1 MRFWRTYCTLR
12 TWVNE
17 SRVHRGL
24 WLSSLLALLLLCT
37 VLSVCIGSTSLSLS
51 DALADLLSGRTG
63 SPSYRILV
71 HVRLPRTAAALLTGA
86 ALSVSGVLIQGTLHN
101 ALAGPNIIGVNAGA
115 GFCALLCGA
124 LLPAMPRL
132 VPAASFLGAMGTGLF
147 IFALSAVG
155 GAGRLTIV
163 LAGVAVSGILS
174 AGIDAIT
181 VLFPDLAI
189 SAASFMIGGFSGISR
204 GHLFPALWYILGA
217 GVCALFCGRFL
228 NVLSLGEETAQSLGM
243 RVVRVRLLL
252 LALASM
258 LAGAS
263 VSIGGLLGFVGLL
276 VPHITRRLIGTDHR
290 LLIPSSA
297 LLGACFVLLCDTASR
312 VLFAPYEFPVG
323 IVMSLCGGPFFLW
336 LLLRAKGGMDDGI
349 L

>member
-1 MRFWRTYCTLR
+1 MRFWQTCCTLK

-17 SRVHRGL
+17 SRVHRGT
-24 WLSSLLALLLLCT
+24 WLLSLSALLLLCA

-51 DALADLLSGRTG
+51 EALADLISGRTG
-63 SPSYRILV
+63 SPLYRILMYI
-71 HVRLPRTAAALLTGA
+71 RLPRTAAALLTGA

-124 LLPAMPRL
+124 LLPALPHL
-132 VPAASFLGAMGTGLF
+132 VPAAAFLGAMGTGLF
-147 IFALSAVG
+147 IFALSAMG

-189 SAASFMIGGFSGISR
+189 GAASFMIGGFSGVSR
-204 GHLFPALWYILGA
+204 TNLFPAAWYLLGA
-217 GVCALFCGRFL
+217 GICALFCGRFL

-243 RVVRVRLLL
+243 RVTRTRLLL
-252 LALASM
+252 LGLASL

-276 VPHITRRLIGTDHR
+276 VPHITRRLIGSDHR
-290 LLIPSSA
+290 LLLPSSA
-297 LLGACFVLLCDTASR
+297 LLGGSFVLLCDTLSR

-336 LLLRAKGGMDDGI
+336 LLLRAKGGTDDGI

>member
-1 MRFWRTYCTLR
+1 MRFWRTCCTLK

-24 WLSSLLALLLLCT
+24 WLLSLLVLLLLCT
-37 VLSVCIGSTSLSLS
+37 VLSVCVGSTSLSLS
-51 DALADLLSGRTG
+51 DALADLFSARTD
-63 SPSYRILV
+63 SPLYRILV
-71 HVRLPRTAAALLTGA
+71 HVRLPRTLAALLTGA

-124 LLPAMPRL
+124 LFPALPRL
-132 VPAASFLGAMGTGLF
+132 VPAASFLGALATGLL
-147 IFALSAVG
+147 IFTLSAVG

-189 SAASFMIGGFSGISR
+189 GAASFMIGGFSGISR
-204 GHLFPALWYILGA
+204 TQLFPAVWYLLSGLL
-217 GVCALFCGRFL
+217 CALFCGRML
-228 NVLSLGEETAQSLGM
+228 NVLSLGEDTARSLG
-243 RVVRVRLLL
+243 VRVTRTRLLL
-252 LALASM
+252 LALASL

-276 VPHITRRLIGTDHR
+276 VPHITRRLIDTDHR
-290 LLIPSSA
+290 LLIPSST
-297 LLGACFVLLCDTASR
+297 LLGACFVLLCDTVSR
-312 VLFAPYEFPVG
+312 VLFAPFEFPVG